1 MIFKPGFRISIID
14 TFVIVIAITAST
26 LLHKTDI
33 VFSVAIIFV
42 VGHFFLFCNVFRLS
56 RKPELIWAAIFV
68 LLALAHQFLGITPW
82 FVGIVSFSLTIA
94 LVYFETRKPSY
105 HGVFWQKFNPN
116 LPKWFSENATN

>member
-56 RKPELIWAAIFV
+56 RKPELNMGSYICIA
-68 LLALAHQFLGITPW
+68 G
-82 FVGIVSFSLTIA
+82 FS
-94 LVYFETRKPSY
+94 SS
-105 HGVFWQKFNPN
+105 VFRYYSMVCWYC
-116 LPKWFSENATN
+116 